1 MATAP
6 RFSFDFAD
14 LRRPRPP
21 DLHVLAAAFQDLPPD
36 AELVP
41 PEPRPGWIEAL
52 PPFMAGGPPLRV
64 DIGRAAAF
72 GGLLLRGLAGLFAT
86 AGAEAGLEVRRWAAG
101 FAVGAPGFV
110 SITETAHAVLVP
122 CELAPEDITAAA
134 LVLRLLWDGEPWL
147 VLSRRLPALDRP
159 FGLRSEPFASLPK
172 SRVWRLPDLDAA
184 ELRAV
189 AEGRC
194 PSLGLG
200 GFSRQCLALAGGI
213 TRVYREAL
221 P

>member
-1 MATAP
+1 MATAV

-14 LRRPRPP
+14 LRPRAP
-21 DLHVLAAAFQDLPPD
+21 DLHVLPAAAQDLPPD
-36 AELVP
+36 AELVLP
-41 PEPRPGWIEAL
+41 DARPGWIDAM

-64 DIGRAAAF
+64 DVARASAF
-72 GGLLLRGLAGLFAT
+72 GSLLLRGLAGLFAT
-86 AGAEAGLEVRRWAAG
+86 AGGEAGLQVRRWAGG

-110 SITETAHAVLVP
+110 TVTETAHAVLVP
-122 CELAPEDITAAA
+122 CGLAPEEVTAAA
-134 LVLRLLWDGEPWL
+134 TVVRLLSDGDPWL
-147 VLSRRLPALDRP
+147 VLSRCLPALDRP
-159 FGLRSEPFASLPK
+159 FGLRDEPFATLPK
-172 SRVWRLPDLDAA
+172 ARIWRLGDLDAA

-200 GFSRQCLALAGGI
+200 TFSRRCLGLAGAI
-213 TRVYREAL
+213 ARAYRDSM